1 MAQQVALHDCHQQKL
16 PPGVV
21 GKSRPTLDR
30 CQEVPSS
37 ERPQPH
43 LWVSQGGPAS
53 DPLGVG
59 LGSHIWGT
67 VVSPDSWPVKWMK
80 HGTS

>member
-1 MAQQVALHDCHQQKL
+1 MVQQVVLHDCHQQKL

-21 GKSRPTLDR
+21 GKSRPTLVR
-30 CQEVPSS
+30 CQEVPFS

-53 DPLGVG
+53 DLWKWAWALTSGGQLCLQTLGQSNG
-59 LGSHIWGT
+59 
-67 VVSPDSWPVKWMK
+67 
-80 HGTS
+80 